1 MWMLRRNIARVETW
15 WNNNTESTNTLQ
27 YAFADALLIGDKNP
41 QGSAVPLFRDIY
53 LPVKQVTQSGMSD
66 NPIYVNIGFAPKQI
80 AKMYADY
87 YGLNYLVVPYTDID
101 TDTNKSAKLTSK
113 IQSVV
118 YANLYKYLKNIELLG
133 YEYNPLWNVDGT
145 EIYSYADF
153 DHFDKVDLDHTVTFV
168 NGNTHKEQVTT
179 YDGNWKDLSNSIDNW
194 STQDNQTI
202 TRTRTLNSVDVPT
215 DALGNTFNNTAVDN
229 YHTEKKV
236 RSGNIGVTSTAQ
248 LIAGE
253 RENFK
258 YSIIEEFFRDI
269 NEQILVGIY

>member
-1 MWMLRRNIARVETW
+1 MLRRNLARVETW
-15 WNNNTESTNTLQ
+15 WNNNSESTNTLQ

-66 NPIYVNIGFAPKQI
+66 NPIYVNIGFSPKQI

-101 TDTNKSAKLTSK
+101 SDTNKSAKLTSK

-133 YEYNPLWNVDGT
+133 YEYNPMWNVDGT

-153 DHFDKVDLDHTVTFV
+153 DHFDSVDVGHTVTQIA
-168 NGNTHKEQVTT
+168 GNTQTEQVTT
-179 YDGNWKDLSNSIDNW
+179 YDGNWRDLSKSTDKW
-194 STQDNQTI
+194 ATQDNQTV
-202 TRTRTLNSVDVPT
+202 TRTRTLSGIDVPT
-215 DALGNTFNNTAVDN
+215 DALGNKLDDKSPDN

-236 RSGNIGVTSTAQ
+236 RSGNIGVTTTSQ

>member
-1 MWMLRRNIARVETW
+1 MLRRNLARVETW
-15 WNNNTESTNTLQ
+15 WNNNSESTNTLQ
-27 YAFADALLIGDKNP
+27 YAFSDALIIGDKNP

-133 YEYNPLWNVDGT
+133 YEYNPMWNVDGT

-153 DHFDKVDLDHTVTFV
+153 DHFDKLDLDHTVTWV

-179 YDGNWKDLSNSIDNW
+179 YDGGLRDLTNSVDNW
-194 STQDNQTI
+194 STQDNQKI
-202 TRTRTLNSVDVPT
+202 TRTRTLNGVNVPQ
-215 DALGNTFNNTAVDN
+215 DALGNTFSNTPVDN

-236 RSGNIGVTSTAQ
+236 RSGNIGVTTTSQ

>member
-1 MWMLRRNIARVETW
+1 MLRRNLARVETW
-15 WNNNTESTNTLQ
+15 WNNNSESTNTLQ
-27 YAFADALLIGDKNP
+27 YAFSDALLIGNNP
-41 QGSAVPLFRDIY
+41 QGSGVTLFRDIY
-53 LPVKQVTQSGMSD
+53 LPVKPITQNGMD
-66 NPIYVNIGFAPKQI
+66 ENPTYVNIGFAAKEI

-101 TDTNKSAKLTSK
+101 ADTNKSAKLTSK

-118 YANLYKYLKNIELLG
+118 NANLYKYLKNIELLG

-153 DHFDKVDLDHTVTFV
+153 DHFDRVDVGHTVTRMS
-168 NGNTHKEQVTT
+168 GNTHKEQVTT
-179 YDGNWKDLSNSIDNW
+179 YDGGLRDLNNQIDDW
-194 STQDNQTI
+194 ATQDNQTV
-202 TRTRTLNSVDVPT
+202 TRTRTLSGIDVPT
-215 DALGNTFNNTAVDN
+215 DALGNELKDKSPDN

-236 RSGNIGVTSTAQ
+236 RQGNVGVTSTAQ
-248 LIAGE
+248 LIVGE

-258 YSIIEEFFRDI
+258 YSILEEFFRDI

>member
-1 MWMLRRNIARVETW
+1 MLRRNLAKVETW
-15 WNNNTESTNTLQ
+15 YNNNDESTNTLQ

-41 QGSAVPLFRDIY
+41 QGSNTPLFTDIY
-53 LPVKQVTQSGMSD
+53 LPVKKVTQSGMQD
-66 NPIYVNIGFAPKQI
+66 NPIYVNIGFAPKEI

-101 TDTNKSAKLTSK
+101 NDTNKSARLTSK

-118 YANLYKYLKNIELLG
+118 QANLYKYLKDIEILG
-133 YEYNPLWNVDGT
+133 YVYNPLWNVDGT

-153 DHFDKVDLDHTVTFV
+153 DHFDKVDLTHNVTLGG
-168 NGNTHKEQVTT
+168 GNTSQQSVTT
-179 YDGNWKDLSNSIDNW
+179 YDGGFKNLSLTTDNW
-194 STQDNQTI
+194 ATADNQTI
-202 TRTRTLNSVDVPT
+202 TRTRTLDGVNVPT
-215 DALGNTFNNTAVDN
+215 DALGNTLSNKAPDN

-236 RSGNIGVTSTAQ
+236 RQGNIGIISTAQ

-258 YSIIEEFFRDI
+258 YSIIEDFFRDI
-269 NEQILVGIY
+269 NKQILVGIY

>member
-1 MWMLRRNIARVETW
+1 MLRRNLARVETW
-15 WNNNTESTNTLQ
+15 WNNDTESANTLQ

-53 LPVKQVTQSGMSD
+53 LPVKRVTQNGMD
-66 NPIYVNIGFAPKQI
+66 DTPAYVNIGFYPKEI

-87 YGLNYLVVPYTDID
+87 YGLNYLVVPYTDINAN
-101 TDTNKSAKLTSK
+101 TNKSAKLTSK

-133 YEYNPLWNVDGT
+133 YEYNPMWNVDGT

-153 DHFDKVDLDHTVTFV
+153 DHFDSVDVGHTVT
-168 NGNTHKEQVTT
+168 NLAGNTQTEQVTT
-179 YDGNWKDLSNSIDNW
+179 YDGNWRDLSKSTDKW
-194 STQDNQTI
+194 ATQDNQTI
-202 TRTRTLNSVDVPT
+202 TRTRTLGNITVED
-215 DALGNTFNNTAVDN
+215 DALGNTINNAPDN

-236 RSGNIGVTSTAQ
+236 RSGNIGVTTTSQ

>member
-1 MWMLRRNIARVETW
+1 MLRRNLARVETW
-15 WNNNTESTNTLQ
+15 YDNGTDSTNTLQ
-27 YAFADALLIGDKNP
+27 YAFADALLIGNNP
-41 QGSAVPLFRDIY
+41 QGSGVPLFRDIY
-53 LPVKQVTQSGMSD
+53 LPVKPVTQNGMSE
-66 NPIYVNIGFAPKQI
+66 NPTYVNIGFAPKQI

-133 YEYNPLWNVDGT
+133 YEYNPMWNVDGT

-153 DHFDKVDLDHTVTFV
+153 DHFDTVDVGHTVTHQA
-168 NGNTHKEQVTT
+168 GNTHTEQVTT
-179 YDGNWKDLSNSIDNW
+179 YDGDYKNLSKSIDQW
-194 STQDNQTI
+194 ATQDNQTV
-202 TRTRTLNSVDVPT
+202 TRTRTLSGIDVPT
-215 DALGNTFNNTAVDN
+215 DALGNELTDKSPDN

-236 RSGNIGVTSTAQ
+236 RSGNIGVTTTSQ

-258 YSIIEEFFRDI
+258 YSILEEFFRDI

>member
-1 MWMLRRNIARVETW
+1 MLRRNLARVETW

-53 LPVKQVTQSGMSD
+53 LPVKTITQNGMD
-66 NPIYVNIGFAPKQI
+66 ENPSYVNIGFYPKEI

-153 DHFDKVDLDHTVTFV
+153 DHFDKVDLDHTVTPLA
-168 NGNTHKEQVTT
+168 GNTHTEQVTT
-179 YDGNWKDLSNSIDNW
+179 YDGDYKNLSKSIDQW
-194 STQDNQTI
+194 ATQDNQTI
-202 TRTRTLNSVDVPT
+202 TRTRTLSGVDVPT
-215 DALGNTFNNTAVDN
+215 DALGNKLDDTSPDN

-236 RSGNIGVTSTAQ
+236 RQGNVGITTSAQ

-258 YSIIEEFFRDI
+258 YSILEEFFRDI

>member
-1 MWMLRRNIARVETW
+1 MLRRNLARVETW
-15 WNNNTESTNTLQ
+15 YNNNDESTNTLQ

-41 QGSAVPLFRDIY
+41 QGSSVPLFRDIY
-53 LPVKQVTQSGMSD
+53 LPVKPVTQNGMSE

-101 TDTNKSAKLTSK
+101 NDTNKSAKLTNK

-153 DHFDKVDLDHTVTFV
+153 DHFDKVDLDHTVTWV

-179 YDGNWKDLSNSIDNW
+179 YDGGLRDLSNSIDNW

-202 TRTRTLNSVDVPT
+202 TRTRTLGNISVQD
-215 DALGNTFNNTAVDN
+215 DALGNTINNAPDN
-229 YHTEKKV
+229 YHAEKKV
-236 RSGNIGVTSTAQ
+236 RSGNIGVTTTSQ

-258 YSIIEEFFRDI
+258 YSILEEFFRDI